1 MASPTRFSVTR
12 RNLRPARSLPS
23 KSEPFAALPSVKKY
37 PELKGAILTHAS
49 DNINGEGEKENEEE
63 APEFDDNQTDPYH
76 SRQLPDNDPTREVD
90 TRWRLQELDEI
101 CKL

>member
-49 DNINGEGEKENEEE
+49 DNINGEGEKEN
-63 APEFDDNQTDPYH
+63 DDQ
-76 SRQLPDNDPTREVD
+76 DNDEEVD
-90 TRWRLQELDEI
+90 ERGARPTLGIMDALAFQQSILGKQIEW
-101 CKL
+101 